1 MATQTEPIS
10 PGRMKQK
17 EFSLASFFRFLLDQ
31 RSFIVLIVLCLVIS
45 YLIPSFATTKNLL
58 NVLRQ
63 VSITGI
69 VAVGMTF
76 IIITG
81 GIDISVGSI
90 VALSGVVVA
99 SALKMGVSIPVA
111 IIAGLLAG
119 CAVGLLNGVIISYG
133 RVLPFVATLGTMYL
147 IRGSALL
154 VTNGQAMWD
163 LPKSFLHIG
172 TGYILGIPIPVII
185 TLVIYLSGHFLLRN
199 FTFGRYVLALGG
211 DEESARLCGVAV
223 RRVKLY
229 TYVLGGLLTSLAG
242 IVLAARL
249 GSGQPS
255 TGDGYELTAIAAA
268 VIGGNSLSGG
278 RGTVLG
284 TLIGALILGVVSNAL
299 NLWGVAS
306 FWQTIISGTIVLI
319 AVLADTLRKRRTR

>member
-1 MATQTEPIS
+1 MATQT
-10 PGRMKQK
+10 K
-17 EFSLASFFRFLLDQ
+17 SLETTSAQRDGPLLAILRFLLDQ
-31 RSFIVLIVLCLVIS
+31 RALIVLIVLCAVVG
-45 YLIPSFATTKNLL
+45 YLIPTFLTTKNLL

-69 VAVGMTF
+69 VAVGMTYV
-76 IIITG
+76 IITG

-90 VALSGVVVA
+90 VALSGVVA
-99 SALKMGVSIPVA
+99 AMALKQDLGIPIAILLALAAGAGVGIFN
-111 IIAGLLAG
+111 GLLIA
-119 CAVGLLNGVIISYG
+119 YG

-147 IRGSALL
+147 VRGFALI

-163 LPKSFLHIG
+163 LPKSFLTIG
-172 TGYILGIPIPVII
+172 TGYFVGIPIPVII
-185 TLVIYLSGHFLLRN
+185 TLAIYLSGHFLLKN
-199 FTFGRYVLALGG
+199 FVFGRYVLAVGG

-223 RRVKLY
+223 RRVKLF
-229 TYVLGGLLTSLAG
+229 TYVLAGVLTSLAG
-242 IVLAARL
+242 VVLAARL

-278 RGTVLG
+278 RGTVMG

-306 FWQTIISGTIVLI
+306 FWQTVIAGAIVLI
-319 AVLADTLRKRRTR
+319 AVLADTLRRRRAR

>member
-1 MATQTEPIS
+1 M
-10 PGRMKQK
+10 
-17 EFSLASFFRFLLDQ
+17 
-31 RSFIVLIVLCLVIS
+31 
-45 YLIPSFATTKNLL
+45 
-58 NVLRQ
+58 
-63 VSITGI
+63 
-69 VAVGMTF
+69 
-76 IIITG
+76 
-81 GIDISVGSI
+81 
-90 VALSGVVVA
+90 VA

-111 IIAGLLAG
+111 ILAGLLAG
-119 CAVGLLNGVIISYG
+119 CLVGLLNGVIISYG

-147 IRGSALL
+147 VRGSALL

-163 LPKSFLHIG
+163 LPKPFLNIG
-172 TGYILGIPIPVII
+172 TGYLVGIPIPVII
-185 TLVIYLSGHFLLRN
+185 TMAIYLSGHFLLRN
-199 FTFGRYVLALGG
+199 FTFGRYVMAVGG

-223 RRVKLY
+223 RKVKLF
-229 TYVLGGLLTSLAG
+229 TYMLGGLLTSLAG
-242 IVLAARL
+242 VVLAARL